1 VSENA
6 ENAVGAADAEAAV
19 QEAVGEGPAVSEG
32 AVEQPARAGRA
43 GRGGRI
49 AAIAVSVVAAGA
61 VVAGVGCTVVT
72 VNGAN
77 RDAGKPVWTFPKGG
91 KAGAGE
97 AKAASLKG
105 LGAMLVPYGADGWS
119 RGPDMGEFGS
129 DAQLS
134 GARAT
139 ALAKESLS
147 GLPRSER
154 RELEKRIDKQRIS
167 GIAMRSYISTEELSS
182 VYTDQ
187 ASVVTV
193 QLAQMASTTAVRSL
207 ARSQQG
213 FLDALGVFDEGPKI
227 EGHKDAACYLPP
239 SDKKDG
245 KNGLQSMYCVAAQ
258 GNVLVTLNATSAK
271 PLQKTGIAMFLR
283 EQLDRIEE
291 PGEAV

>member
-1 VSENA
+1 MSENA
-6 ENAVGAADAEAAV
+6 ES
-19 QEAVGEGPAVSEG
+19 AVSE
-32 AVEQPARAGRA
+32 AAAPESVRA
-43 GRGGRI
+43 GRGGRAGRI

-61 VVAGVGCTVVT
+61 VVAGVGYTVVT
-72 VNGAN
+72 VNGAD

-97 AKAASLKG
+97 AKTASLKG
-105 LGAMLVPYGADGWS
+105 LGGMLVPYGADGWS
-119 RGPDMGEFGS
+119 RGPDIGEFGS

-147 GLPRSER
+147 GLPRSQR
-154 RELEKRIDKQRIS
+154 KELEKRIDKQHIS
-167 GIAMRSYISTEELSS
+167 GIAMRSYVSTEELSS

-187 ASVVTV
+187 ASAVTV
-193 QLAQMASTTAVRSL
+193 QLAQMASTTAVRGL
-207 ARSQQG
+207 VRSQQG
-213 FLDALGVFDEGPKI
+213 FLDALGVFDEGPRI

-239 SDKKDG
+239 ADKKDG
-245 KNGLQSMYCVAAQ
+245 KNGLESMYCVAAQ
-258 GNVLVTLNATSAK
+258 GNVLVTLTATSAK

>member
-1 VSENA
+1 MSENA
-6 ENAVGAADAEAAV
+6 ENAESAANPVGAA
-19 QEAVGEGPAVSEG
+19 SEG
-32 AVEQPARAGRA
+32 AAPEPVPAGR
-43 GRGGRI
+43 GRRGGRI

-61 VVAGVGCTVVT
+61 VVAGVGFTVVT

-77 RDAGKPVWTFPKGG
+77 RDAGAPVWTFPKGS
-91 KAGAGE
+91 KAGE
-97 AKAASLKG
+97 TKAAPGKG

-119 RGPDMGEFGS
+119 RGPDMAQFGS

-147 GLPRSER
+147 GLPRSQR
-154 RELEKRIDKQRIS
+154 KALEKRIDKQRIS
-167 GIAMRSYISTEELSS
+167 GIAMRSYVSTEELSS

-193 QLAQMASTTAVRSL
+193 QLAQMASTTAVRGL

-213 FLDALGVFDEGPKI
+213 FLDALGIFDEGPRI

>member
-6 ENAVGAADAEAAV
+6 ESADRAAHAE
-19 QEAVGEGPAVSEG
+19 GAVSEEP
-32 AVEQPARAGRA
+32 VQQPVRA

-49 AAIAVSVVAAGA
+49 AAIAVSVVVAGA

-72 VNGAN
+72 VNGAD
-77 RDAGKPVWTFPKGG
+77 RDAGAPVWTFPKGG
-91 KAGAGE
+91 KAGE
-97 AKAASLKG
+97 VQAAPVKG
-105 LGAMLVPYGADGWS
+105 LGGMLVPYGSDGWS
-119 RGPDMGEFGS
+119 RGPDIGEFGY

-147 GLPRSER
+147 GLPRSQR
-154 RELEKRIDKQRIS
+154 KELEKRIDKQHIS
-167 GIAMRSYISTEELSS
+167 GIAMRSYVSTEELSS

-187 ASVVTV
+187 ASVMAV
-193 QLAQMASTTAVRSL
+193 QLAQMASTSAVRNL

-227 EGHKDAACYLPP
+227 EGHKGAACYLPP
-239 SDKKDG
+239 VDEEDG
-245 KNGLQSMYCVAAQ
+245 KNGLESMYCVAAQ
-258 GNVLVTLNATSAK
+258 GNVLVTLTATSAK

>member
-1 VSENA
+1 MSENA
-6 ENAVGAADAEAAV
+6 ESAESGVNAENAGGVVSEAAAPESV
-19 QEAVGEGPAVSEG
+19 
-32 AVEQPARAGRA
+32 RAGR
-43 GRGGRI
+43 GRRGGRI

-61 VVAGVGCTVVT
+61 VVAGVGFTVVT

-77 RDAGKPVWTFPKGG
+77 IDNRDAGAPVWTFPKGG
-91 KAGAGE
+91 KASAGE
-97 AKAASLKG
+97 AKAASDKG

-119 RGPDMGEFGS
+119 RGPDMAEFGP

-147 GLPRSER
+147 GLPRSQR
-154 RELEKRIDKQRIS
+154 KALEKRIDKQRIS
-167 GIAMRSYISTEELSS
+167 GIAMRSYVSTEELSS

-193 QLAQMASTTAVRSL
+193 QLAQMASTAAVRGL

-213 FLDALGVFDEGPKI
+213 FLDALGIFDEGPKI

-291 PGEAV
+291 PGESV

>member
-1 VSENA
+1 MSENA
-6 ENAVGAADAEAAV
+6 ESADRVANA
-19 QEAVGEGPAVSEG
+19 EGAVSEG
-32 AVEQPARAGRA
+32 AAQEPVRAGRR

-49 AAIAVSVVAAGA
+49 AAIAVSVVLAGA
-61 VVAGVGCTVVT
+61 VVAGVGYTVVT
-72 VNGAN
+72 VNGAD
-77 RDAGKPVWTFPKGG
+77 RDAGAPVWTFPKGG

-97 AKAASLKG
+97 AKAASPKG

-119 RGPDMGEFGS
+119 RGPDIREFGY

-134 GARAT
+134 GERAT

-154 RELEKRIDKQRIS
+154 KELEKRIDKQRIA
-167 GIAMRSYISTEELSS
+167 GIAMRSYVSTAELSS

-187 ASVVTV
+187 ASAVTV
-193 QLAQMASTTAVRSL
+193 QLAQMASATAVRGM
-207 ARSQQG
+207 ARSQRG

-239 SDKKDG
+239 ADKKDG
-245 KNGLQSMYCVAAQ
+245 KNGLASMYCVAAQ
-258 GNVLVTLNATSAK
+258 GNVLVTLTATSAQ
-271 PLQKTGIAMFLR
+271 PLQKTGIAMLLR

>member
-1 VSENA
+1 MSENA
-6 ENAVGAADAEAAV
+6 ESADSAANA
-19 QEAVGEGPAVSEG
+19 EGAVSEE
-32 AVEQPARAGRA
+32 AVREPVRAGRR

-61 VVAGVGCTVVT
+61 VVAGVGYTVVT
-72 VNGAN
+72 VNDAD
-77 RDAGKPVWTFPKGG
+77 RDAGAPVWTFPKGG

-97 AKAASLKG
+97 AKAASVKG
-105 LGAMLVPYGADGWS
+105 LGGMLVPYGSDGWS
-119 RGPDMGEFGS
+119 RGPDIGEFGY
-129 DAQLS
+129 DAQLG

-147 GLPRSER
+147 GLPRSQR
-154 RELEKRIDKQRIS
+154 KELEKRIDKQHIS
-167 GIAMRSYISTEELSS
+167 GIAMRSYVSTEELSS

-187 ASVVTV
+187 ASVMAV
-193 QLAQMASTTAVRSL
+193 QLAQMGSTAAVRNL
-207 ARSQQG
+207 ARSQQSL
-213 FLDALGVFDEGPKI
+213 FDALGVFDKGPGI

-239 SDKKDG
+239 ADEKDG
-245 KNGLQSMYCVAAQ
+245 KNGLESMYCVAAQ
-258 GNVLVTLNATSAK
+258 GNVLVTLTATSAK

>member
-1 VSENA
+1 MSENA
-6 ENAVGAADAEAAV
+6 ENAASAENTVG
-19 QEAVGEGPAVSEG
+19 AVSEG
-32 AVEQPARAGRA
+32 AAPEPVRAGR
-43 GRGGRI
+43 GRRGGRI

-61 VVAGVGCTVVT
+61 VVAGVGVTVVT

-77 RDAGKPVWTFPKGG
+77 RDAGAPVWTFPKGG

-97 AKAASLKG
+97 AKAAPGKG

-119 RGPDMGEFGS
+119 RGPDMAEFGP

-147 GLPRSER
+147 GLPRSQR
-154 RELEKRIDKQRIS
+154 KALEKRIDKQRIS
-167 GIAMRSYISTEELSS
+167 GIAMRSYVSTEELSS

-193 QLAQMASTTAVRSL
+193 QLAQMASTTAVRGL

-213 FLDALGVFDEGPKI
+213 FLDALGFFDEGPKI

>member
-1 VSENA
+1 MSENA
-6 ENAVGAADAEAAV
+6 ENAENAG
-19 QEAVGEGPAVSEG
+19 GAVSEG
-32 AVEQPARAGRA
+32 AAPEPVRAGR
-43 GRGGRI
+43 GRRGGRI

-61 VVAGVGCTVVT
+61 VVAGVGFTVVT

-77 RDAGKPVWTFPKGG
+77 RDAGAPVWTFPKGG
-91 KAGAGE
+91 KAGE
-97 AKAASLKG
+97 AKAAPRKG

-119 RGPDMGEFGS
+119 RGPDMAGFGS
-129 DAQLS
+129 DTQLS

-147 GLPRSER
+147 GLPRSQR
-154 RELEKRIDKQRIS
+154 KALEKRIDKQRIS
-167 GIAMRSYISTEELSS
+167 GIAMRSYVSTEELSS

-193 QLAQMASTTAVRSL
+193 QLAQMASTTAVRGL

-213 FLDALGVFDEGPKI
+213 FLDALGIFDEGPKI

>member
-6 ENAVGAADAEAAV
+6 ESAAGAANAE
-19 QEAVGEGPAVSEG
+19 GAVSEG
-32 AVEQPARAGRA
+32 TMEQPVSAGRS

-49 AAIAVSVVAAGA
+49 AVIAVSVVVAGA

-72 VNGAN
+72 VNGAD
-77 RDAGKPVWTFPKGG
+77 RDAGAPVWTFPKGG
-91 KAGAGE
+91 KAGE
-97 AKAASLKG
+97 AKAASVKG
-105 LGAMLVPYGADGWS
+105 LGGMLVPYGADGWS
-119 RGPDMGEFGS
+119 RGPDIGEFGS

-167 GIAMRSYISTEELSS
+167 GIAMRSYVSTEELSS

-187 ASVVTV
+187 ASAVTV
-193 QLAQMASTTAVRSL
+193 QLAQMASTSAVRSL

-245 KNGLQSMYCVAAQ
+245 KNGLESMYCVAAQ
-258 GNVLVTLNATSAK
+258 GNVLVTLTATSAK
-271 PLQKTGIAMFLR
+271 PLQKTGITMFLR

>member
-1 VSENA
+1 MSENA
-6 ENAVGAADAEAAV
+6 ESAESGVNAENAPGV
-19 QEAVGEGPAVSEG
+19 VSET
-32 AVEQPARAGRA
+32 AAPESVRAGR
-43 GRGGRI
+43 GRRGGRI

-61 VVAGVGCTVVT
+61 VVAGVAFTVVT

-77 RDAGKPVWTFPKGG
+77 RDAGAPVWTFPKGD

-97 AKAASLKG
+97 DKAAPEKG

-119 RGPDMGEFGS
+119 RGPDMAEFGS
-129 DAQLS
+129 DAELS

-147 GLPRSER
+147 GLPRSQR
-154 RELEKRIDKQRIS
+154 KALEKRIDKQRIS
-167 GIAMRSYISTEELSS
+167 GIAMRSYVSTEELSS

-193 QLAQMASTTAVRSL
+193 QLAQMASTTAVRGL

-213 FLDALGVFDEGPKI
+213 FLDALGIFDEGPRI